1 MAQRLLD
8 ILAADFC
15 IKGRIIFS
23 DIKALLGEHDL
34 IEKRHICT
42 KRIFRKLVALVLMVT
57 FCITF
62 ASDNL
67 TIKSNAEVTEE
78 SIKEK
83 ENQIDDAKKE
93 RDKMKSSLTDIE
105 AVKKELEQDKSD
117 INSYI
122 AELDASLTD
131 IQSNI
136 DALEQQISDKEAEI
150 EETKAELEEAKAQQQ
165 QQYESMKERIRFMYE
180 KGDTYL
186 LELLLESDS
195 YGDML
200 NKAEYITELSAYDN
214 KKLQEY
220 ILTTQLIA
228 LTQEALEEEQATLEE
243 AKADVEAEQASM
255 EALMSEKQSQ
265 LSVVNASISEKE
277 AAIKEYEA
285 QIAEE
290 NETIAALE
298 KAVEADK
305 AKLASQNKRTYD
317 GGMFTWPC
325 PAYTRISDDYGMR
338 MHPTL
343 GIEKMHNG
351 IDLAAPTGSSI
362 LAAYAG
368 TVVAASYSSTMGNY
382 VMIDHGDGLYTIYM
396 HASAL
401 YVSTGQEVTAGQNIA
416 AVGSTGRST
425 GPHLHFGVRLNG
437 SYVSPWNYLK

>member
-1 MAQRLLD
+1 M
-8 ILAADFC
+8 
-15 IKGRIIFS
+15 
-23 DIKALLGEHDL
+23 
-34 IEKRHICT
+34 
-42 KRIFRKLVALVLMVT
+42 VAYCVT
-57 FCITF
+57 F
-62 ASDNL
+62 AKGNL
-67 TIKSNAEVTEE
+67 TIKSYAEVTEE

-83 ENQIDDAKKE
+83 ENQINDAKKE

-105 AVKKELEQDKSD
+105 AVKKELEKSKSD
-117 INSYI
+117 LNTYI
-122 AELDASLTD
+122 SELDASLSD
-131 IQSNI
+131 MQANI
-136 DALEQQISDKEAEI
+136 DELEQQISDKEAEI
-150 EETKAELEEAKAQQQ
+150 EETKKELEAAKEQQQ
-165 QQYESMKERIRFMYE
+165 KQYDSMKERIRFMYE
-180 KGDTYL
+180 RGDSYL
-186 LELLLESDS
+186 LELLINSDS
-195 YGDML
+195 YADML
-200 NKAEYITELSAYDN
+200 NKAEYISELSAYDN
-214 KKLQEY
+214 RKLQEY

-228 LTQEALEEEQATLEE
+228 ITQEALEEEQATLEE

-255 EALMSEKQSQ
+255 EALMSEKQTQ
-265 LSVVNASISEKE
+265 LAAVNADISDKE

-305 AKLASQNKRTYD
+305 AKLANQNKRTYD

-325 PAYTRISDDYGMR
+325 PAYTRISDDFGMR

-343 GIEKMHNG
+343 GINKMHNG

-362 LAAYAG
+362 LAAYSG
-368 TVVAASYSSTMGNY
+368 TVVAAAYSSSMGNY